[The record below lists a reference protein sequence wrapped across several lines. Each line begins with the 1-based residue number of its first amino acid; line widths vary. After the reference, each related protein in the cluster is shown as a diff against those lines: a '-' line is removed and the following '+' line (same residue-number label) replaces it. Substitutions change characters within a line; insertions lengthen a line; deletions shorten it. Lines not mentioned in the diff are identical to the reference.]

1 MTSSLLGPLLL
12 WVLFIGVLFVLPLW
26 LLATGIARL
35 RSKQRGMIRLSIG
48 IAMLLFAL
56 FALDSFFGPWHEKIL
71 DQGTA
76 PDGRAYVLLQVKD
89 DPFGISLFVRNEET
103 GWVFHYVDHEVF
115 PWRTGG
121 HVEFAPD
128 SATARVFQG
137 SKVYRTIDI
146 LPPEETVPA
155 YKSFSPTNSPEDI
168 LRFNS
173 TH

>member
-1 MTSSLLGPLLL
+1 MTSSLLVPLLL
-12 WVLFIGVLFVLPLW
+12 WLLVIGVFFVLPFW
-26 LLATGIARL
+26 LLATGIVRL
-35 RSKQRGMIRLSIG
+35 RSKHGGMIRLSTG
-48 IAMLLFAL
+48 IIILLFVL

-71 DQGTA
+71 DKGTA

-89 DPFGISLFVRNEET
+89 DPFGICLFVRNDET

-121 HVEFAPD
+121 HIEFAPD

-137 SKVYRTIDI
+137 SKIYRTIDI
-146 LPPEETVPA
+146 LPPEETVPD
-155 YKSFSPTNSPEDI
+155 YKTFSPTNSPEDI